1 MHVFIL
7 LPGKVSLH
15 NIQANHV
22 GIFVVFG
29 FLKNLKSIVIIFNTE
44 FDVITEYPM
53 IISDTHFTAGLP
65 VTAVILLCIFTQ
77 QFCFRYRFVLFSI
90 FGQSLNVMTPQLI
103 TFILFITPCIPV
115 HQLISH
121 NSQTIHFAQ
130 PIIIVEQFG
139 ISRFHLNRII

>member
-1 MHVFIL
+1 MNARFHTPAGQGKSAQYSSKPRRHLRSIW
-7 LPGKVSLH
+7 LP
-15 NIQANHV
+15 Q
-22 GIFVVFG
+22 
-29 FLKNLKSIVIIFNTE
+29 NLKSIVIIFNTE

-103 TFILFITPCIPV
+103 TFILLLRLVYQSI
-115 HQLISH
+115 
-121 NSQTIHFAQ
+121 NSYPTILKLSTS
-130 PIIIVEQFG
+130 P
-139 ISRFHLNRII
+139 NR

>member
-103 TFILFITPCIPV
+103 TFILLYTSPSTHIP
-115 HQLISH
+115 
-121 NSQTIHFAQ
+121 
-130 PIIIVEQFG
+130 QFSNYPLRPTDNNG
-139 ISRFHLNRII
+139 RTVRNKPLPFE